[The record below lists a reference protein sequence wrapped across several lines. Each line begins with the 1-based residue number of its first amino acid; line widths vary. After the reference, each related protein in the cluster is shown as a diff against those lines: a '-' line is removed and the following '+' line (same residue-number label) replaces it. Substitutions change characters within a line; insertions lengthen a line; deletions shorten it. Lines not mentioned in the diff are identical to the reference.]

1 MTIEGSFFKMEK
13 IDDSAFYNLSL
24 LTKINKDTDKERVE
38 FKLVAYGIPFDSCI
52 RKIVNYQ
59 LRELEG
65 TYTIKEYI
73 EKYEELVNII
83 GDEIE

>member
-24 LTKINKDTDKERVE
+24 LSVINKDTDKERVE
-38 FKLVAYGIPFDSCI
+38 FKVVAYGIPFDSCI
-52 RKIVNYQ
+52 REIVNYQ